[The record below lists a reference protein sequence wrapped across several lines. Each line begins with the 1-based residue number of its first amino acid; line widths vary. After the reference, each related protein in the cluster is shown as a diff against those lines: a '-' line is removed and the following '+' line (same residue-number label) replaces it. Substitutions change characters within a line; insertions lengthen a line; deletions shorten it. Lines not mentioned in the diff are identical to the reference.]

1 MIQLRLADKNATTC
15 LQTSKFQILLVVLKS
30 LCYFQL
36 PLSRRELVIRG
47 CNRVLNSVF
56 CTIPYRTAEEKREMV
71 KHIKETIKRSMKAG
85 SSLAAAPAAR
95 SSSFRRNNTE
105 DRLNSSD
112 PGPFLRVNSD
122 PTSVFRRS
130 FSHNPESTKN
140 RRSSLESDASHSSEG
155 NADTESIS
163 SGTVKERKISLKKK
177 NKAVSP
183 LGVENGL
190 INI

>member
-1 MIQLRLADKNATTC
+1 
-15 LQTSKFQILLVVLKS
+15 
-30 LCYFQL
+30 
-36 PLSRRELVIRG
+36 
-47 CNRVLNSVF
+47 
-56 CTIPYRTAEEKREMV
+56 MV

-112 PGPFLRVNSD
+112 PGPFLRVNSE
-122 PTSVFRRS
+122 PSTVFRRS

-163 SGTVKERKISLKKK
+163 SGTVSERKISLKKK

-183 LGVENGL
+183 LGMENGL
-190 INI
+190 INLWSSERTVHHTLFIIQSFIFPNFKETLYKSVVKKNS

>member
-1 MIQLRLADKNATTC
+1 
-15 LQTSKFQILLVVLKS
+15 
-30 LCYFQL
+30 
-36 PLSRRELVIRG
+36 
-47 CNRVLNSVF
+47 
-56 CTIPYRTAEEKREMV
+56 MV

-112 PGPFLRVNSD
+112 PGPFMRLNSD
-122 PTSVFRRS
+122 PSSMFRRS
-130 FSHNPESTKN
+130 FSHNPEGTRN
-140 RRSSLESDASHSSEG
+140 RRSSLESDASHSSEST
-155 NADTESIS
+155 ADTESVS

-183 LGVENGL
+183 LGMENGL
-190 INI
+190 INLWNLCVQYFTPCLSYRVYFFSNF